1 MRNIFNKCLLL
12 GLGVIAFA
20 CTDSGQKRI
29 SEVRGEA
36 DEFEQYAKAEFT
48 IELRANWNDP
58 YVSSDVALDMVLQSP
73 SGQDI
78 VLPAFYVSGNS
89 GENSTWKARFMA
101 KEIGKYNYSF
111 KLYEKGELITTSKR
125 RSFVSVESDRKGIL
139 SPNDNWT
146 FKYDNGELFRGVGE
160 NICWEARSNDDNRYL
175 KELHENPR
183 FNYDYLLTSL
193 AENGGN
199 FFRTWMVYWN
209 LPVDWKIVRNTD
221 RYVNSDAR
229 LNESGIQRMDELV
242 DLCDSLDIH
251 FMLALETHGGLMDRG
266 WEISSYNVKQGGPA
280 ETPYEFF
287 SLEEARAMYK
297 DKLRFMV
304 ARWGYSPAIGAW
316 EFFNEVDNAM
326 FNGPE
331 ESQLPHDIVTDWHAE
346 MSEYLKE
353 IDFFGHLVTTS
364 VSHRDIDGLKE
375 IPFID
380 FNQKHIYRGTQ
391 TIPGVINEYVDRY
404 SKPYVIGEFGYEW
417 DWHVNFYDIADEKI
431 SDYKRGLWYGLFSPT
446 PIMPMSWW
454 WEFFDELGIRYYLA
468 NVQVINKLMIDEGRG
483 SFEQVSA
490 HVSKDELVNY
500 AVKSGDTYFVYLYNP
515 TGISLETEVLVSVSS
530 VGSYQV
536 KVFNCETGDF
546 NQLGKRERRNDV
558 LVIDQLN
565 LPAGS
570 DIVLV
575 IGE

>member
-1 MRNIFNKCLLL
+1 MKNILYACWLLS
-12 GLGVIAFA
+12 LGVIAFA
-20 CTDSGQKRI
+20 CTDSGQRI

-160 NICWEARSNDDNRYL
+160 YICWEARSTDDNRYL
-175 KELHENPR
+175 KELHQNPR
-183 FNYDYLLTSL
+183 FNYDYLLTSF

-251 FMLALETHGGLMDRG
+251 FMLALETHGGLLDRG
-266 WEISSYNVKQGGPA
+266 WEISSYNVKQGDRKSTRLNSSHVRISYA
-280 ETPYEFF
+280 VFC
-287 SLEEARAMYK
+287 LK
-297 DKLRFMV
+297 KKKKK
-304 ARWGYSPAIGAW
+304 SPTNITIILLH
-316 EFFNEVDNAM
+316 FIVIIPM
-326 FNGPE
+326 F
-331 ESQLPHDIVTDWHAE
+331 IV
-346 MSEYLKE
+346 
-353 IDFFGHLVTTS
+353 
-364 VSHRDIDGLKE
+364 RIDG
-375 IPFID
+375 
-380 FNQKHIYRGTQ
+380 
-391 TIPGVINEYVDRY
+391 
-404 SKPYVIGEFGYEW
+404 
-417 DWHVNFYDIADEKI
+417 
-431 SDYKRGLWYGLFSPT
+431 
-446 PIMPMSWW
+446 
-454 WEFFDELGIRYYLA
+454 
-468 NVQVINKLMIDEGRG
+468 
-483 SFEQVSA
+483 SA
-490 HVSKDELVNY
+490 VV
-500 AVKSGDTYFVYLYNP
+500 
-515 TGISLETEVLVSVSS
+515 GISVTIIHIFNISRAYIISLAISS
-530 VGSYQV
+530 LS
-536 KVFNCETGDF
+536 K
-546 NQLGKRERRNDV
+546 
-558 LVIDQLN
+558 
-565 LPAGS
+565 
-570 DIVLV
+570 
-575 IGE
+575 